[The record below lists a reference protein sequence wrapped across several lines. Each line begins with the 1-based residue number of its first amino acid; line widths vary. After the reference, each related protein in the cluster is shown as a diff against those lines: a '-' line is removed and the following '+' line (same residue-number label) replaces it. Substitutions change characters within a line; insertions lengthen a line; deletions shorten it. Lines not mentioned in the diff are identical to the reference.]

1 MSAGRVSV
9 NREGRRPRADFWTAI
24 GTQPRA
30 VPRLQEIMYIT
41 SQVVTIVTTRLV
53 QSQPFSCAS
62 LIASRR
68 VRA

>member
-1 MSAGRVSV
+1 MLALPLV
-9 NREGRRPRADFWTAI
+9 P
-24 GTQPRA
+24 GTQRKA
-30 VPRLQEIMYIT
+30 VSAAEEVMDIIK
-41 SQVVTIVTTRLV
+41 QVVTIVTTRLV

>member
-1 MSAGRVSV
+1 MFALPLV
-9 NREGRRPRADFWTAI
+9 P
-24 GTQPRA
+24 GTQRRA
-30 VPRLQEIMYIT
+30 VLVAEEVMDLT
-41 SQVVTIVTTRLV
+41 NQVVTIVTAGLV